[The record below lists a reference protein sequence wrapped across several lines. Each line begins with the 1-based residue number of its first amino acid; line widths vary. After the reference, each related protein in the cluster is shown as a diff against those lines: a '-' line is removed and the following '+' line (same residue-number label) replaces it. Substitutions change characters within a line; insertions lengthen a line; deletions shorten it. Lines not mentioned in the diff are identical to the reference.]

1 VSKKNNLIAVIFSAA
16 VLALVVVFYIFQAQL
31 IEILGA
37 RSSALLSTG
46 TLVRNVG
53 VALFAMS
60 VWFSQ
65 RQTARAAELL
75 NACDFE
81 TKELIALQL
90 VISLRDIKGLQ
101 ELRDSIDLGDLK
113 LLERKINVLR
123 RIDKLRNASILLFII
138 GVSIEIFEVSLQ
150 WI

>member
-1 VSKKNNLIAVIFSAA
+1 MSKKNILKAVIFSVAA
-16 VLALVVVFYIFQAQL
+16 LTFVVVFYVFRDQL
-31 IEILGA
+31 IEILGP

-90 VISLRDIKGLQ
+90 VISLRDVKGLQ
-101 ELRDSIDLGDLK
+101 ELKDSIDLGDLS

-123 RIDKLRNASILLFII
+123 WVDKLRNASILLFII

-150 WI
+150 WM